1 MAGEPAGA
9 CRLKAVPLSEFA
21 MGMIIAVFAVTLMD
35 PIRLIVVLAIVA
47 AWRSPWAILV
57 STLVSAGTMET
68 LLTATQ
74 FIRIWGQGLG
84 FGLATSLVQALVIY
98 GLFEVWRSRRAKPKN
113 RPTGQPRP

>member
-1 MAGEPAGA
+1 
-9 CRLKAVPLSEFA
+9 
-21 MGMIIAVFAVTLMD
+21 MGRFFAVFAVSLLD

-57 STLVSAGTMET
+57 STLVSALAIET

-84 FGLATSLVQALVIY
+84 FGLATSLVQALVVY
-98 GLFEVWRSRRAKPKN
+98 SLFEAWRSRRAKPKN
-113 RPTGQPRP
+113 QPTGQSSP

>member
-1 MAGEPAGA
+1 
-9 CRLKAVPLSEFA
+9 
-21 MGMIIAVFAVTLMD
+21 MGMLVAVFAASLLD

-57 STLVSAGTMET
+57 STLVSAVAIET

-84 FGLATSLVQALVIY
+84 FGLATSLVQALVFY
-98 GLFEVWRSRRAKPKN
+98 GLFEVWRSRRAKRKN
-113 RPTGQPRP
+113 QPTDQARP